1 MQEIEKVIDTVMTV
15 LNDYER
21 PLDVLLAV
29 FAAWY
34 LRRIS
39 KNLKIINKASESPTV
54 SAPTEKKESVRCSK
68 NGFSEEFKRGLE
80 LFYSDKKEEDMT
92 EEERELF
99 NRIASF
105 VEGRK

>member
-39 KNLKIINKASESPTV
+39 NNLKIINKSSESPTV
-54 SAPTEKKESVRCSK
+54 SAPAEKKGTVRCNK
-68 NGFSEEFKRGLE
+68 NGFSEEFKRGIE

-92 EEERELF
+92 EEEKDLF
-99 NRIASF
+99 NRVAAF
-105 VEGRK
+105 LEGK